1 MPDQAT
7 TTTQGA
13 AVVAQDGKAPAAG
26 KRVRH
31 PQRDVKTASAGSGA
45 RQPAKGRKRTARRK
59 WAMSSDERKA
69 VRRGKVLRA
78 VAVVAVVAVCAAL
91 TVVVGTDE
99 YRPTIMG
106 WMPLVAVLAALL
118 LAFAYVQVLKRR
130 MVLLEKTNV
139 TDCQRA
145 ERVFFRVRFRNRS
158 PLFCFRLEAH
168 FFTADLY
175 GNPVSHAVTT
185 MSLAPF
191 EVYDMPFAASFDHIG
206 TYQAGLDRVVVYD
219 FLRLFSATIEG
230 PKRTRVNVTPKLVS
244 VPNLDFSNDAVVET
258 TKAAR
263 SAISD
268 SMDYAA
274 VREYAIGDPLKN
286 VHWKISA
293 RTPGLMTKLF
303 ETYNNP
309 GVAIILDFY
318 GPGQDALTLMRMFDA
333 VVETGFSVAR
343 YAQARGMD
351 TEIHYCDKSGER
363 VRRTSWR
370 RSDLPQIVE
379 DMPQFTSEPKA
390 AADALGVLNE
400 QIRSI
405 HGQSNIVVCT
415 ANLSSQM
422 VETVVAAKVHRRE
435 PVVFAVVPK
444 GLEGRDRDQWLAPLA
459 RLDAAGVGYM
469 VLSDSTDLLKVK

>member
-1 MPDQAT
+1 
-7 TTTQGA
+7 
-13 AVVAQDGKAPAAG
+13 
-26 KRVRH
+26 
-31 PQRDVKTASAGSGA
+31 
-45 RQPAKGRKRTARRK
+45 
-59 WAMSSDERKA
+59 MSSDERRA
-69 VRRGKVLRA
+69 ARLGKVWR
-78 VAVVAVVAVCAAL
+78 VVACVTVVAVCIVM
-91 TVVVGTDE
+91 TRFGNDE
-99 YRPTIMG
+99 QHATIVS
-106 WMPLVAVLAALL
+106 WLPLIAVLTAIA
-118 LAFAYVQVLKRR
+118 LAFVYVQALRR
-130 MVLLEKTNV
+130 TLVLLEKSNV

-145 ERVFFRVRFRNRS
+145 EKVRFVVRFRNRS
-158 PLFCFRLEAH
+158 PLFHFRCEAH

-185 MSLAPF
+185 IVLSPF
-191 EVYDMPFAASFDHIG
+191 EVYDMPFTTSFDHIG
-206 TYQAGLDRVVVYD
+206 TYQAGLDRVVIYD
-219 FLRLFSATIEG
+219 FLRLFSATVEG
-230 PKRTRVNVTPKLVS
+230 PKKTRVNVTPKLVS
-244 VPNLDFSNDAVVET
+244 VPDLDFSNDAVVET

-263 SAISD
+263 SALSD

-274 VREYAIGDPLKN
+274 VREYVWGDPLKN
-286 VHWKISA
+286 IHWKISA
-293 RTPGLMTKLF
+293 RTPGYMTKLF

-309 GVAIILDFY
+309 GVAIVLDFY

-351 TEIHYCDKSGER
+351 TEIHYCDKSGDR
-363 VRRTSWR
+363 VRRTTWR
-370 RSDLPQIVE
+370 RSDLPQIVS

-435 PVVFAVVPK
+435 PIVFAVVPK

-459 RLDAAGVGYM
+459 RLDAAGIGYM